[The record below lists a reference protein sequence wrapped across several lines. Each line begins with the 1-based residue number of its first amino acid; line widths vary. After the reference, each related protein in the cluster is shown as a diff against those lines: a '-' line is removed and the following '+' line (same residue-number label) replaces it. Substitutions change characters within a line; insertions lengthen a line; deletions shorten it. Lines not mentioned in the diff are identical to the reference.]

1 MVNRFGLSLLFMLGL
16 LTVCIGAYLTLN
28 QQASWSFTLQFRG
41 KKVLLFVLVGA
52 SVAIATVLFQT
63 ITHNRILT
71 PAIMGFDTL
80 YILLQTTVL
89 WLLGS
94 QQYSQLDSALMWLI
108 EVCLL
113 SGFMFVLFRW
123 LFGKQRQD
131 LHTLVLIGV
140 VFGVLFRSLTLFMTR
155 MIDPSEFVV
164 LQDAMFAS
172 FNQVPVNIMGLS
184 AIFLCV
190 ASAIAWK
197 DRHKLDVLLLGKDH
211 AINLGIEYQK
221 LVLKHLVIIAVL
233 VSISTALVGPI
244 TFFGLMVANLAYH
257 LSGTYKHS
265 VTLVTASLLG
275 CICLLGGEV
284 LLQHVFQFNT
294 RLSFIIE
301 FVGGIFFLIL
311 LVRQGR
317 YART

>member
-1 MVNRFGLSLLFMLGL
+1 
-16 LTVCIGAYLTLN
+16 
-28 QQASWSFTLQFRG
+28 
-41 KKVLLFVLVGA
+41 
-52 SVAIATVLFQT
+52 
-63 ITHNRILT
+63 
-71 PAIMGFDTL
+71 
-80 YILLQTTVL
+80 
-89 WLLGS
+89 
-94 QQYSQLDSALMWLI
+94 MWLI
-108 EVCLL
+108 EVGLL
-113 SGFMFVLFRW
+113 SGFMFVLFKW

-131 LHTLVLIGV
+131 LHTLVLVGV
-140 VFGVLFRSLTLFMTR
+140 IFGVLFRSLSVFMMR

-172 FNQVPVNIMGLS
+172 FSHVPVDIMMLS
-184 AIFLCV
+184 AIFLCI
-190 ASAIAWK
+190 ACFIAWQ
-197 DRHKLDVLLLGKDH
+197 DRHNLDVLLLGKEQ
-211 AINLGIEYQK
+211 AINLGIDYQK
-221 LVLKHLVIIAVL
+221 LVLKHLVLVAIL

-257 LSGTYKHS
+257 LTATHKHS
-265 VTLVTASLLG
+265 VTLIVATLLG

-284 LLQHVFQFNT
+284 ILQHVFEFNT